1 MNAEII
7 MREREDG
14 RAEVKI
20 VGMASDIIP
29 MVLGLVEEVA
39 KIHAAQM
46 GMSKYVS
53 LMAMADTIRDIAEKD
68 GDHEDGGLS

>member
-14 RAEVKI
+14 RAEVRI
-20 VGMASDIIP
+20 VGKASDIIP

-39 KIHAAQM
+39 KISAEQM

-53 LMAMADTIRDIAEKD
+53 LMAMADTIRDIAEG
-68 GDHEDGGLS
+68 GDDYEDGGLS

>member
-14 RAEVKI
+14 RAECKI

-29 MVLGLVEEVA
+29 MVLGLAEEVA
-39 KIHAAQM
+39 KIHAEQM

-53 LMAMADTIRDIAEKD
+53 LMAMADTIRDIARD
-68 GDHEDGGLS
+68 NDEDGGLS

>member
-14 RAEVKI
+14 RAEIKI

-39 KIHAAQM
+39 KIHAEQM

-53 LMAMADTIRDIAEKD
+53 LMAMADTIKDIARD
-68 GDHEDGGLS
+68 CDEDGGLS

>member
-14 RAEVKI
+14 RAEIKI

-29 MVLGLVEEVA
+29 MVLGLVDEVA
-39 KIHAAQM
+39 KLHAEQM

-53 LMAMADTIRDIAEKD
+53 LMAMADTIKDIARD
-68 GDHEDGGLS
+68 CDEDGGLS